1 MKKKRKLNLEDYDT
15 YSRLF
20 STTNPSMAKFIGTVA
35 HLRFAK
41 HSSGLYI
48 AYFGGL
54 LNYHFHTSYIKSVE
68 IKDDKLSVTTRN
80 STYVWLVP
88 ETKNVVLIKTPDDL
102 VNTQEAKI
110 RKVEEQLMLSYF

>member
-20 STTNPSMAKFIGTVA
+20 STTNPSMSKYIGTVA
-35 HLRFAK
+35 HLRFVE
-41 HSSGLYI
+41 HSSGLYT

-54 LNYHFHTSYIKSVE
+54 INYFFYTSYIKSAVIE
-68 IKDDKLSVTTRN
+68 DNKLTVTTRN

-88 ETKNVVLIKTPDDL
+88 ETKNVVLIKAPDDL
-102 VNTQEAKI
+102 VSTQETKI
-110 RKVEEQLMLSYF
+110 RELEKHLVFC

>member
-1 MKKKRKLNLEDYDT
+1 MKKKQKLNLEDYDT

-20 STTNPSMAKFIGTVA
+20 STTNPNMTKFIGTVA

-54 LNYHFHTSYIKSVE
+54 LNYHFHTSYIKSAVIE
-68 IKDDKLSVTTRN
+68 DSKLIVTTRN

-88 ETKNVVLIKTPDDL
+88 ETKNVVLIKAPNDL
-102 VNTQEAKI
+102 VSTQEAKI
-110 RKVEEQLMLSYF
+110 REIEKHLVFC